1 MSTQEANRPVHT
13 IRHGRIK
20 ATIWCNQTQ
29 KGPMYNVTFSR
40 SYQDDEQNW
49 HDTQSFGVG
58 DLMTVAKASSDAHT
72 WISGEQAKNENNG
85 DHGSNGSGPRK
96 DERSNPKGKAPQ
108 RPTAAAR

>member
-29 KGPMYNVTFSR
+29 KGLMYNVTFSR

-58 DLMTVAKASSDAHT
+58 DLMTVAKSAFDAHT
-72 WISGEQAKNENNG
+72 WISGEQAKNNDG
-85 DHGSNGSGPRK
+85 DRNGSATRK
-96 DERSNPKGKAPQ
+96 DDRNNSKGRASQ
-108 RPTAAAR
+108 RPTSNMS